1 MTNLPALWTAL
12 ITPFHEDGSV
22 DFESLEKLVKSQ
34 EKAGNGILLAG
45 STGEG
50 LALTH
55 EEKQKIVRK
64 VCDMKLKVPVMAGV
78 GGYNL
83 NEQVEWIEEC
93 NQFGA
98 DAFLLV
104 TPLYARPGIEG
115 QTDWFLSLMDAAKKP
130 CMIYNIPSR
139 TGVKMP
145 VQVLKNIEHHERF
158 WSVKE
163 ASGSIHDY
171 MDFKFA
177 CPDVPLFSGDD
188 GLLPFFSA
196 VGCSGLVSVA
206 SNAWPEETRLYVQKC
221 LQRDTGELVEVWK
234 NGSASLFSAPN
245 PVPIK
250 ILMKE
255 KGLIP
260 QSVVRPPLSEK
271 DLPGISG
278 LMDADNKIK
287 EWYQSSTGSE

>member
-1 MTNLPALWTAL
+1 MTDSTTLWTAL
-12 ITPFHEDGSV
+12 ITPFFEDGTV
-22 DFESLEKLVKSQ
+22 DLETIEKLARLQ

-50 LALTH
+50 LALTRD
-55 EEKQKIVRK
+55 EKREIVKR
-64 VCDMKLKVPVMAGV
+64 VCDLNLDVPVMAGV

-83 NEQVEWIEEC
+83 QQQTEWVEEC
-93 NQFGA
+93 NRFGVN
-98 DAFLLV
+98 AFLLV

-115 QTDWFLSLMDAAKKP
+115 QTDWFMSLLDAAEKP

-145 VQVLKNIEHHERF
+145 VQVLKNIQHHNRF

-163 ASGSIHDY
+163 ASGSIDDY

-206 SNAWPEETRLYVQKC
+206 SNAWPEETGLYVEKC
-221 LQRDTGELVEVWK
+221 LVRDTGALVKIWK
-234 NGSASLFSAPN
+234 KGSASLFSAPN
-245 PVPIK
+245 PVPVK

-260 QSVVRPPLSEK
+260 CSVVRPPLSEK

-278 LMDADNKIK
+278 LTDADSQIT
-287 EWYQSSTGSE
+287 EWYQKSTE